1 LSFDPTPRPGT
12 PTSTDWR
19 LTNIEQRLRDGA
31 DTFEAV
37 RKSIESGRNKWTW
50 FLVGLVVTVVS
61 SAIGIGQLIAKLE
74 QTVETQDKHETK
86 LERIETDIAQSKS
99 EQVRLRGSV
108 DNIDVA
114 TQRLEQKL
122 DRALAPSRRTR

>member
-1 LSFDPTPRPGT
+1 LSFEPIPRPGT
-12 PTSTDWR
+12 PTSTEWR

-31 DTFEAV
+31 ETFEAM
-37 RKSIESGRNKWTW
+37 RESINAGRTKWTW
-50 FLVGLVVTVVS
+50 FLVGMVVTLVGGGV
-61 SAIGIGQLIAKLE
+61 AVGQLIARLD

-86 LERIETDIAQSKS
+86 LERIETDVAQSKS
-99 EQVRLRGSV
+99 EQVRLRGSM